1 MLTPMTTTPQ
11 IGLLVPPDWFTRP
24 QPERQARIDAASQAG
39 LDHLAVG
46 DHVSFFVGAGFD
58 GLTQATALLA
68 QHPTLRVHVA
78 VYLLALRH
86 PVPLARTLATI
97 AELAP
102 GRLALGVGVGG
113 EDRHEIEIC
122 GVDPATRG
130 SRTDEALAIVRG
142 LLSGEPQTFHGRH
155 FDLDDAV
162 ILPAPT
168 PPIPLLVGG
177 RSDAALRRAARHGDG
192 WLGIWVSDRRFAQAA
207 ATVAEL
213 AEAAG
218 REVATW
224 QHELN
229 VWCAFGPD
237 RERAR
242 AHVAPAMEG
251 FYATPFERFAR
262 YAPHGRPE
270 DVAGF
275 LAPYVEAGCRSLNL
289 IAANPD
295 AAEAVDGVAE
305 VRRLL
310 RGRVVAPEARLAG

>member
-1 MLTPMTTTPQ
+1 MTSTPQ
-11 IGLLVPPDWFTRP
+11 IGLLVPPDWFTQP
-24 QPERQARIDAASQAG
+24 QPERQARIDAAARAG
-39 LDHLAVG
+39 LDHLVVG

-86 PVPLARTLATI
+86 PVPTARTLATI

-102 GRLALGVGVGG
+102 GRLTVGVGVGG

-142 LLSGEPQTFHGRH
+142 LLTGEPLTFHGRH
-155 FDLDDAV
+155 FDVEDAL
-162 ILPAPT
+162 ILPAPS
-168 PPIPLLVGG
+168 PAVSLLVGG
-177 RSDAALRRAARHGDG
+177 RSDAAIRRAARHGDG
-192 WLGIWVSDRRFAQAA
+192 WLGIWVSARRYGEAV

-213 AEAAG
+213 AVAEG
-218 REVATW
+218 REVTAW

-237 RERAR
+237 RESAR

-251 FYATPFERFAR
+251 FYATPFERFER
-262 YAPHGRPE
+262 YSPHGRPE
-270 DVAGF
+270 DVVAF
-275 LAPYVEAGCRSLNL
+275 LAPYVDAGCTSFNL

-295 AAEAVDGVAE
+295 ADEAVAGVAE

-310 RGRVVAPEARLAG
+310 RGQGLARTA

>member
-1 MLTPMTTTPQ
+1 M
-11 IGLLVPPDWFTRP
+11 
-24 QPERQARIDAASQAG
+24 
-39 LDHLAVG
+39 G

-218 REVATW
+218 REV
-224 QHELN
+224 
-229 VWCAFGPD
+229 D
-237 RERAR
+237 RLAAR
-242 AHVAPAMEG
+242 AQRLVRVRPGPGAGPG
-251 FYATPFERFAR
+251 RTSPRPWRGSTP
-262 YAPHGRPE
+262 RPSSASSGTRPT
-270 DVAGF
+270 AG
-275 LAPYVEAGCRSLNL
+275 PRTSPPSSRPTVDAGCRSFNL

-295 AAEAVDGVAE
+295 VDEAVAGVAE

-310 RGRVVAPEARLAG
+310 HGRGLARSAGRQTGGVPGVAVSR

>member
-1 MLTPMTTTPQ
+1 MLQPMRTTPQ
-11 IGLLVPPDWFTRP
+11 IGLLVPPDWFTGP
-24 QPERQARIDAASQAG
+24 QAERQARIDAASRAG

-130 SRTDEALAIVRG
+130 GRTDEALAIVRALG
-142 LLSGEPQTFHGRH
+142 SGEPVTFHGRH
-155 FDLDDAV
+155 FDLDDAQ
-162 ILPAPT
+162 ILPAPA

-192 WLGIWVSDRRFAQAA
+192 WLGIWVSYRRFADAA

-213 AEAAG
+213 ARAAG
-218 REVATW
+218 REVTTW

-237 RERAR
+237 REQAR

-251 FYATPFERFAR
+251 FYATPFERFEK
-262 YAPHGRPE
+262 YSPHGRPE
-270 DVAGF
+270 DVAAF
-275 LAPYVEAGCRSLNL
+275 LEPYVHAGCRSFNL

-295 AAEAVDGVAE
+295 ADEAIAGAAE
-305 VRRLL
+305 VRRHLV
-310 RGRVVAPEARLAG
+310 GHVGAPAARMAG

>member
-1 MLTPMTTTPQ
+1 MTSTPQ
-11 IGLLVPPDWFTRP
+11 IGLLVPPDWFTHP
-24 QPERQARIDAASQAG
+24 QPERQARIDAAARAG
-39 LDHLAVG
+39 LDHLVVG

-58 GLTQATALLA
+58 GLTHATALLA
-68 QHPTLRVHVA
+68 QHPSLRVHVA

-102 GRLALGVGVGG
+102 GRLTLGVGVGG

-130 SRTDEALAIVRG
+130 SRTDEALAVVRG
-142 LLSGEPQTFHGRH
+142 LLSGEPLTFHGRH
-155 FDLDDAV
+155 FDLDDAL

-177 RSDAALRRAARHGDG
+177 RSDAALRRAAHLGDG

-207 ATVAEL
+207 ATVAEV
-213 AEAAG
+213 AADAG

-224 QHELN
+224 HHELN

-242 AHVAPAMEG
+242 AHVAPAMEA

-262 YAPHGRPE
+262 YTPHGRPD
-270 DVAGF
+270 DVAAF
-275 LAPYVEAGCRSLNL
+275 LAPYLDAGCRSFNL

-295 AAEAVDGVAE
+295 ADEAVAGVAE

-310 RGRVVAPEARLAG
+310 ADGGLARTA

>member
-1 MLTPMTTTPQ
+1 MTSTPQ
-11 IGLLVPPDWFTRP
+11 IGMLLPPDWFARP
-24 QPERQARIDAASQAG
+24 QHERQARIDDAARAG
-39 LDHLAVG
+39 LDHLVVG

-102 GRLALGVGVGG
+102 GRLTLGVGVGG
-113 EDRHEIEIC
+113 EDRQEIEIC

-142 LLSGEPQTFHGRH
+142 LLSGEPLTFHGRH
-155 FDLDDAV
+155 FDVEDAL
-162 ILPAPT
+162 ILPAPS
-168 PPIPLLVGG
+168 PAIPLLVGG

-207 ATVAEL
+207 ETVAEL
-213 AEAAG
+213 AATAG
-218 REVATW
+218 RDEVEW

-237 RERAR
+237 RETAR

-251 FYATPFERFAR
+251 FYATPFERFEK
-262 YAPHGRPE
+262 YSPHGRPE
-270 DVAGF
+270 DVAAF
-275 LAPYVEAGCRSLNL
+275 LAPYVEAGCGSFNL
-289 IAANPD
+289 IPANPD
-295 AAEAVDGVAE
+295 ADEALAGVAE

-310 RGRVVAPEARLAG
+310 HARFEAPAARLAG